1 MSMPDSYH
9 FWGQDTQFSASGD
22 DLTADGALEMEQRI
36 LRGLLTNPL
45 DDPFNPTYGAG
56 LGRYVGQA
64 LTPEKYAAI
73 KSSVLRVVM
82 TEPDV
87 QKTPPPDIAYQAD
100 NNSFLSATIRYVY
113 APTGQPR
120 TITAP

>member
-1 MSMPDSYH
+1 MTDSYH
-9 FWGQDTQFSASGD
+9 FWGNDTQFSASAD
-22 DLTADGALEMEQRI
+22 DLQVDGPLELEQRI

-56 LGRYVGQA
+56 LGRHIGQP
-64 LTPEKYAAI
+64 LTPERYGEI
-73 KSSVLRVVM
+73 QSDILSVVLR
-82 TEPDV
+82 EPDV
-87 QKTPPPDIAYQAD
+87 QKLPAPVVTLQAD
-100 NNSFLSATIRYVY
+100 QAGGFDSATLNYVY

>member
-1 MSMPDSYH
+1 MTDSYH
-9 FWGQDTQFSASGD
+9 FFGQDTQFSASGD

-36 LRGLLTNPL
+36 LRGLLSNPL

-56 LGRYVGQA
+56 LGRFIGQSLSTETFA
-64 LTPEKYAAI
+64 EIQSLILKV
-73 KSSVLRVVM
+73 VL

-87 QKTPPPDIAYQAD
+87 QKLPLPDIGYTANA
-100 NNSFLSATIRYVY
+100 NSFLSATINYVY
-113 APTGQPR
+113 SPTGQPR

>member
-1 MSMPDSYH
+1 MTDSYH
-9 FWGQDTQFSASGD
+9 FWGQDTQFSASAD
-22 DLTADGALEMEQRI
+22 DLQVDGPLELEQRI

-56 LGRYVGQA
+56 LGRHIGQP
-64 LTPEKYAAI
+64 LTPERYGEI
-73 KSSVLRVVM
+73 QSDILSVVLR
-82 TEPDV
+82 EPDV
-87 QKTPPPDIAYQAD
+87 QKLPGPAVTVQPDQAGGFD
-100 NNSFLSATIRYVY
+100 SATLSYVY